1 VRPRAGDYR
10 GEEMYDKVKN
20 ARARIGR
27 VEDVLGCD
35 ATAGASCY
43 GAACIA
49 EKRQRII
56 IRCRLS

>member
-1 VRPRAGDYR
+1 
-10 GEEMYDKVKN
+10 MYDKVKN

-27 VEDVLGCD
+27 VEDVLDCH

-49 EKRQRII
+49 EKRQRIL